1 MKRFIY
7 QALLLTTISIG
18 SAKAQTD
25 PVVMRI
31 AGEDVPRSEFEYN
44 YNKNNSD
51 GVIDKKTV
59 DEYVDLF
66 INYKLKVKAALD
78 AHLDTLSSYQKEF
91 RSYRD
96 QQIRPLMVPEGA
108 EEQEAVTYYENMLKQ
123 LEGKNLILPAHIFVR
138 VPQQATAEQQTA
150 AKARIDSIYAAL
162 QAGEDFATLAG
173 KHSEDRQT
181 AIRGGAIGW
190 IGPHQLLKE
199 LEDAAYALQK
209 GETGKPMLST
219 VGWHIIKL
227 MDSKP
232 LEPYDT
238 LAPRIREFL
247 EARGVKDKLATQLV
261 DSLSRTQ
268 QKSIEEI
275 MDEASDRYAAQD
287 DELKYLIKEY
297 HDGLLFFELMQREV
311 WQPAAADT
319 LGLAKYFKKNKK
331 HYTPSKEEL
340 KAGKKKPKQW
350 TDVSDQVVSDYQA
363 EREQA
368 FVEQLRKR
376 YPVVIYKEALSTV
389 NKHD

>member
-123 LEGKNLILPAHIFVR
+123 LAGKNLILPAHIFVR
-138 VPQQATAEQQTA
+138 AE
-150 AKARIDSIYAAL
+150 S
-162 QAGEDFATLAG
+162 
-173 KHSEDRQT
+173 
-181 AIRGGAIGW
+181 
-190 IGPHQLLKE
+190 GP
-199 LEDAAYALQK
+199 
-209 GETGKPMLST
+209 GTR
-219 VGWHIIKL
+219 
-227 MDSKP
+227 
-232 LEPYDT
+232 
-238 LAPRIREFL
+238 AP
-247 EARGVKDKLATQLV
+247 V
-261 DSLSRTQ
+261 
-268 QKSIEEI
+268 
-275 MDEASDRYAAQD
+275 
-287 DELKYLIKEY
+287 
-297 HDGLLFFELMQREV
+297 
-311 WQPAAADT
+311 
-319 LGLAKYFKKNKK
+319 
-331 HYTPSKEEL
+331 
-340 KAGKKKPKQW
+340 
-350 TDVSDQVVSDYQA
+350 
-363 EREQA
+363 
-368 FVEQLRKR
+368 
-376 YPVVIYKEALSTV
+376 
-389 NKHD
+389 